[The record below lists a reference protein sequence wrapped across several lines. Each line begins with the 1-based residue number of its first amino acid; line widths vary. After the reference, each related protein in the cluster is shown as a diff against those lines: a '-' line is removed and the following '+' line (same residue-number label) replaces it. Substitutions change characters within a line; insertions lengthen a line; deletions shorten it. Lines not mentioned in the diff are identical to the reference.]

1 MNTLIIFG
9 AKYLFVLVFL
19 IAASVALS
27 LSPKKRIPF
36 LLSAIGCGVFAIV
49 LAKVC
54 GRLYFSPRPFTQGVI
69 PLFSHEPDNG
79 FPSDHTVLCAALAAL
94 TFSVSRKIG
103 VGLFV
108 LAGVVGASRVASGI
122 HSPLDIVVGLLIGV
136 ISAVVSL
143 GLVSLLYREKRVLQ
157 EGEKSTT

>member
-1 MNTLIIFG
+1 MDNDKQTG
-9 AKYLFVLVFL
+9 KTM
-19 IAASVALS
+19 S
-27 LSPKKRIPF
+27 LLTKVKRDREKN
-36 LLSAIGCGVFAIV
+36 SKRG
-49 LAKVC
+49 
-54 GRLYFSPRPFTQGVI
+54 
-69 PLFSHEPDNG
+69 
-79 FPSDHTVLCAALAAL
+79 AAL

-122 HSPLDIVVGLLIGV
+122 HSPLDIVAGLLIGV